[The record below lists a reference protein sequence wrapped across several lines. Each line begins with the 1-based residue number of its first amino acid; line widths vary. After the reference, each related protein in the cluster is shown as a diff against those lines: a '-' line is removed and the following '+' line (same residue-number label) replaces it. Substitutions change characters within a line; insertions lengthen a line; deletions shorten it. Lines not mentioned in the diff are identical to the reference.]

1 MSFCIVAE
9 SARIKFKQKRL
20 ASYNFIYM
28 CICLYIYVYIYVGL
42 PNLAQSKSRHEEKQC
57 KNIPKLNI
65 PLLCM
70 YACVLTAISN

>member
-1 MSFCIVAE
+1 M
-9 SARIKFKQKRL
+9 
-20 ASYNFIYM
+20 
-28 CICLYIYVYIYVGL
+28 YVGL